1 MSKNEK
7 IRLATIMKVP
17 RIGNVA
23 YVRIQHPA
31 KTYPA
36 DGDDL
41 KKRLWEIPSR
51 RVIVKWL
58 LKILATFG
66 TIASWGVYTW
76 VWLRGVRELV
86 EVFLWLLGT
95 AIIIWLLRELLLCI
109 DEGWVR

>member
-1 MSKNEK
+1 MKEK
-7 IRLATIMKVP
+7 IRLAPIMKIP

-41 KKRLWEIPSR
+41 KKRLWGIPSKK
-51 RVIVKWL
+51 VIVKWL

-66 TIASWGVYTW
+66 AIVSWGVYTW
-76 VWLRGVRELV
+76 VWLRGGRELV

-95 AIIIWLLRELLLCI
+95 AIIIWLLYVLLLCI
-109 DEGWVR
+109 DEGWGDD